1 MFFLE
6 FYFVFIIHHFS
17 YCSKS
22 MKQLKRVLKDNTIKI
37 DIRFVF
43 KDFVISR
50 L

>member
-6 FYFVFIIHHFS
+6 FYSVFIIHHFS

-37 DIRFVF
+37 DIKFVF
-43 KDFVISR
+43 KDLAFA
-50 L
+50 